1 MRFLIVLTLL
11 ELFSATVFARDLK
24 IGQGWVLMDATVAY
38 RPDMAGL
45 CSGAFLLT
53 ISQPKEKIECG
64 GLMDTLFLADLAARK
79 VYWSRP
85 ALESVTPQER
95 RVDLE
100 NVYYQL
106 KSDGLETL
114 ESMRSFYLTGIDQT
128 SSEQC
133 VDTDHH
139 TSPCTG
145 RSIKMNRGSP
155 YISPR

>member
-1 MRFLIVLTLL
+1 MRLLIALILF
-11 ELFSATVFARDLK
+11 EFFSAPAFARDLK
-24 IGQGWVLMDATVAY
+24 LGQGWVLMDAPIAY

-53 ISQPKEKIECG
+53 ILQPKEKVECS
-64 GLMDTLFLADLAARK
+64 GLMDTLFLADLGARK

-95 RVDLE
+95 RVDFE

-114 ESMRSFYLTGIDQT
+114 ESMRRFYAEEALPI
-128 SSEQC
+128 
-133 VDTDHH
+133 
-139 TSPCTG
+139 
-145 RSIKMNRGSP
+145 R
-155 YISPR
+155 